1 MKTLL
6 SRAIFGAC
14 LGAMSASTAIADEVI
29 LTHDKAFYSTFLQA
43 VGDVCGFKEQ
53 AYTPPEQFKA
63 FVQSSIASGQTPE
76 MFTWWSGATFRDEM
90 VATGQIAQLDDLW
103 AELIANGSFTA
114 ASADPFTVDGHKY
127 ALPLAFNKWVMFYN
141 PTLFAKAGITGEPK
155 TWDEMMADADT
166 LKAAGITPFVATNQD
181 GWRGFIWFEEIMIRL
196 SPEKYLGLFDG
207 TTSYSDPVVHQAF
220 QMWSDMYAKGYFS
233 DPRSNQE
240 VVDFASGGGAMNLMG
255 DWAVGLLTQAGM
267 EVGKTLDAFVVPNV
281 SADTPAGMI
290 YEASPLM
297 ISVEAAKN
305 PAVMDA
311 MRCWASDEGA
321 TVWANTSGLF
331 MGNLNAPAPNAIV
344 PKINKFS
351 VDNNAALYSRWW
363 EGVPADL
370 QGDSV
375 AAFASFMLNPTME
388 QADKVIAQV
397 TGLHD
402 AYWAEH
408 K

>member
-6 SRAIFGAC
+6 SRAILGAC
-14 LGAMSASTAIADEVI
+14 LGAMSAGSAFAQDVI
-29 LTHDKAFYSTFLQA
+29 LTHDKPFYSAFLKA

-103 AELIANGSFTA
+103 AEMVASGAYAA
-114 ASADPFTVDGHKY
+114 ASAEPFSVDGHAY
-127 ALPLAFNKWVMFYN
+127 ALPLGINKWVMFYN
-141 PTLFAKAGITGEPK
+141 PTLFAKAGITGEPQ
-155 TWDEMMADADT
+155 TWDELMAVADK
-166 LKAAGITPFVATNQD
+166 LKAAGITPFVSTNQD

-207 TTSYSDPVVHQAF
+207 TTSYSDPVVREAF

-240 VVDFASGGGAMNLMG
+240 VLDFAAGAGAMNLIG
-255 DWAVGLLTQAGM
+255 DWAVGLMTEAGM
-267 EVGKTLDAFVVPNV
+267 EVGTTLDAFVVPNV
-281 SADTPAGMI
+281 KADTPAAMI
-290 YEASPLM
+290 YEASPLL
-297 ISVEAAKN
+297 ISADAAKN

-311 MRCWASDEGA
+311 MRCWASDKGA

-351 VDNNAALYSRWW
+351 VDNNAALYTRWW

-388 QADKVIAQV
+388 QADKVMAQV
-397 TGLHD
+397 TELHD
-402 AYWAEH
+402 AYWAEN